1 MKLGGAYNFKFDAAR
16 TRFEFLSEG
25 PKGRIIKLVELT
37 FTGSHV
43 GTGEVYNLALGDRNA
58 TGQLDDQPVTANGD
72 AQRVL
77 LTVAAI
83 VETFTEQH
91 PDAVVFAT
99 GGTPART
106 RLYQMGIANNLAE
119 VQRKFEVYGLV
130 GTHWQAFQPGVSYAG
145 FLVRRKPG
153 L

>member
-1 MKLGGAYNFKFDAAR
+1 MKLVDAYNFKFDTAR
-16 TRFEFLSEG
+16 THFEFVSEG
-25 PKGRIIKLVELT
+25 PKGRIVKLVELT
-37 FTGSHV
+37 STDNYV
-43 GTGEVYNLALGDRNA
+43 GAGEVYNLALGDRDA
-58 TGQLDDQPVTANGD
+58 AGQLDDQPVTANGD
-72 AQRVL
+72 AHRVL

-91 PDAVVFAT
+91 PDAVIFVT

-119 VQRKFEVYGLV
+119 IQRNFEVHGLL
-130 GTHWQAFQPGVSYAG
+130 GNRWQAFQQGVSYAG

-153 L
+153 A